1 VTSQTPSPT
10 TADQSGAEELLPVQF
25 RYEWCKKCGICVAYC
40 PRNALSTGA
49 RDLPILSNV
58 AACTQ
63 CKLCELMCPDF
74 AITVTPRRRAQASK
88 QEGETA

>member
-1 VTSQTPSPT
+1 MTSETPHPT
-10 TADQSGAEELLPVQF
+10 TGEQPGTQEALPVQF

-40 PRNALSTGA
+40 PRNALSMGA
-49 RDLPILSNV
+49 RDLPFLSDV

-74 AITVTPRRRAQASK
+74 AVTVLPRQRGQAAGR
-88 QEGETA
+88 EGDKA